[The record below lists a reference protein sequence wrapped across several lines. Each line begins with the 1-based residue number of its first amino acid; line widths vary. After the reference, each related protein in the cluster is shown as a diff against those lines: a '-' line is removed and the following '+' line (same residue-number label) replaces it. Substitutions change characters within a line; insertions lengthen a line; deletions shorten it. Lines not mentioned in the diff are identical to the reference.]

1 MRSSCSREVA
11 RTTHVT
17 LTYLPCRLSR
27 ISIVEAWKSGACR
40 RTISVTVCAKPG
52 CLRPITLIGNSQGN
66 ARADSCACT
75 ARPSGGNRLPLS
87 GAHHRELEIL
97 VQAMH
102 APEYR
107 PGLAAADASAIEVH
121 DRQHFLG

>member
-11 RTTHVT
+11 RTTQVT
-17 LTYLPCRLSR
+17 LRYLPCRLGR
-27 ISIVEAWKSGACR
+27 ISIFEGWKSRACR

-52 CLRPITLIGNSQGN
+52 CLRPITLIGKSQGN

-87 GAHHRELEIL
+87 GAHHGVLEIL
-97 VQAMH
+97 VQPVH
-102 APEYR
+102 APE
-107 PGLAAADASAIEVH
+107 
-121 DRQHFLG
+121 